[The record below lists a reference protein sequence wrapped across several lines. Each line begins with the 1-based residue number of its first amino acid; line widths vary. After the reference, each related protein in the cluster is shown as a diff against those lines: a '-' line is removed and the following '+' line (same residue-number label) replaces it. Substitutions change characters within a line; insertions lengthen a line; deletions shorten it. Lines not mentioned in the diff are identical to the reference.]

1 MNVSDMMKPDGR
13 VFLKSEW
20 GQISDEWPCV
30 SFTKRS
36 VGDRLRREFV
46 AGRDVLVYVGT
57 TSTEM
62 TRLPEHRSRLIS
74 AVTIEPNQILE
85 TRKIVPPEVWA
96 NSNERW
102 GDRWP
107 HSMAVLVAANI
118 VGPPYP
124 AAHDTIPTAYKSF
137 AEIANRGAVVEATGA
152 ERQAVMGLEVVPLKL
167 NLREDVAAYLQLR
180 SSVSAEVEQSV
191 KQEAYRMAMLI
202 IDRVKRG
209 GETGVTIN
217 PLRSAP
223 NLSDLNA
230 LLVRKWGEQ
239 AGQCTLCG
247 GALAVG
253 GANKMLQPSADRTDS
268 ANGAYD
274 DGNVAITHLACNL
287 AKNKYGL
294 DEFEDWLSVL
304 RGVDLTPAG

>member
-1 MNVSDMMKPDGR
+1 MRVSDMMKPDGR

-46 AGRDVLVYVGT
+46 PGRDVLIYVGT

-74 AVTIEPNQILE
+74 AVTIEPRQILE

-96 NSNERW
+96 NSNAQW

-107 HSMAVLVAANI
+107 HSMAVLAAANM

-124 AAHDTIPTAYKSF
+124 SAHDTIPVAYRSF
-137 AEIANRGAVVEATGA
+137 AEIANRGSVVEATEA
-152 ERQAVMGLEVVPLKL
+152 EREAVMALEIEPISL
-167 NLREDVAAYLQLR
+167 NLLEDVAAYLKLR
-180 SSVSAEVEQSV
+180 SSVSGEVQPSI
-191 KQEAYRMAMLI
+191 KQEAFRMAMLI
-202 IDRVKRG
+202 IERVKRG
-209 GETGVTIN
+209 GEVGVKVN
-217 PLRSAP
+217 PLRTAP

-230 LLVRKWGEQ
+230 LLVRKWVEQ
-239 AGQCTLCG
+239 GGRCALCG
-247 GALAVG
+247 GVLVVG
-253 GANKMLQPSADRTDS
+253 ATNKMLQPSADRTDS
-268 ANGAYD
+268 TNGAYD
-274 DGNVAITHLACNL
+274 DANVAITHLACNL
-287 AKNKYGL
+287 AKNKFGL

-304 RGVDLTPAG
+304 RGVDL

>member
-1 MNVSDMMKPDGR
+1 MRVSDMMKPDGR

-46 AGRDVLVYVGT
+46 AGRDALVYVGT

-85 TRKIVPPEVWA
+85 TRKIVPPDIWA
-96 NSNERW
+96 NSNAHW

-107 HSMAVLVAANI
+107 HSMAVLAAANM

-124 AAHDTIPTAYKSF
+124 AAHDTIPIAYRSF

-152 ERQAVMGLEVVPLKL
+152 EREAVMALEIEPISL
-167 NLREDVAAYLQLR
+167 NLREDVATYLELR
-180 SSVSAEVEQSV
+180 SSVSAEVEPSV

-209 GETGVTIN
+209 GETGVKVN

-239 AGQCTLCG
+239 GGRCALCG
-247 GALAVG
+247 GALVAG
-253 GANKMLQPSADRTDS
+253 GGNKMLQPSADRADS
-268 ANGAYD
+268 ANGSYD
-274 DGNVAITHLACNL
+274 DANVAITHLACNL

-294 DEFEDWLSVL
+294 DEFEDWLSIL
-304 RGVDLTPAG
+304 RGVDL

>member
-1 MNVSDMMKPDGR
+1 MRVSDMMKPDGR

-46 AGRDVLVYVGT
+46 AGRDILVYVGT

-85 TRKIVPPEVWA
+85 TRKIVPPDVWA
-96 NSNERW
+96 NSNAEW

-107 HSMAVLVAANI
+107 HSMAVTAAANMA
-118 VGPPYP
+118 GPPYP
-124 AAHDTIPTAYKSF
+124 AAREVIPIAYRSF
-137 AEIANRGAVVEATGA
+137 AEIANRGTVVEA
-152 ERQAVMGLEVVPLKL
+152 VGLERASVMAIEVKPIALT
-167 NLREDVAAYLQLR
+167 LREDVQAYLELR
-180 SSVSAEVEQSV
+180 SSVSREIDPSV
-191 KQEAYRMAMLI
+191 KQDAFRMAMLI

-209 GETGVTIN
+209 GEIGVKIN
-217 PLRSAP
+217 PQRSAP
-223 NLSDLNA
+223 NLSELNA
-230 LLVRKWGEQ
+230 LLLRKWSEQ
-239 AGQCTLCG
+239 VGQCALCG
-247 GALAVG
+247 GALVVG
-253 GANKMLQPSADRTDS
+253 GENKMLQPSADRTDS

-274 DGNVAITHLACNL
+274 DANVGITHLACNL

-294 DEFEDWLSVL
+294 DDFEDWLSVL
-304 RGVDLTPAG
+304 RGVDLQASD